1 MENLDIVCLENISYF
16 LDWKDFFNLSHVNR
30 KLYKL
35 SQKLLWKDELS
46 KEYESDKCYTL
57 DLDVK
62 KEYKEYKE
70 YNNSYK
76 EYYTRCKLG
85 KGVWIQYH
93 IETFFETPRI
103 SKIKTQVWKKINGHI
118 NNYDDYVEY
127 PALFLLG
134 HKDIT
139 GKFYVLEFINIYD
152 YTESHFYISDNI
164 ENYEKYSIETYKIF
178 PLINKE
184 LNIKLNEY
192 FIRFY
197 EMKI

>member
-1 MENLDIVCLENISYF
+1 MDTLDVVCLKNIYF
-16 LDWKDFFNLSHVNR
+16 FLEWKDLFNLSHVNR
-30 KLYKL
+30 KFYNL

-62 KEYKEYKE
+62 KEK
-70 YNNSYK
+70 NDSYK

-85 KGVWIQYH
+85 KGVWIQYN

-118 NNYDDYVEY
+118 NDYDDYVEY

-139 GKFYVLEFINIYD
+139 GKFYVLEFVDIYD
-152 YTESHFYISDNI
+152 YRESHVYISDNI
-164 ENYEKYSIETYKIF
+164 ENCEKYSINTYKIS
-178 PLINKE
+178 PAINKE